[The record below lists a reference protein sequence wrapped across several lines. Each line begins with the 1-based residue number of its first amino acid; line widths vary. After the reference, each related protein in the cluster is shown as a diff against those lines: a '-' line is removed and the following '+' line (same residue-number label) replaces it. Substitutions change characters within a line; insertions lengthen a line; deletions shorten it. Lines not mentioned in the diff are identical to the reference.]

1 MQTKRCRFCHK
12 PVPAYA
18 QVCRHCG
25 RSLAPSSVP
34 KRRERPRRRS
44 IPPASP
50 QPIGYHAGLHP
61 EDQPYLSSPFSVP
74 PSAIWEEPGPQP
86 LASSSTSSDE
96 AEPQPM
102 RLQSQQVLPSPARMQ
117 RGGSHRAYEI
127 VSSGPSLHRRHLLL
141 RVLLVLFL
149 VVLAMSAA
157 LTYLFFTRRWSVATL
172 TPSLTVIPRQ
182 LHFNE
187 SLTLVGKG
195 FGAGDLLAL
204 QRDGTIPLRDA
215 RGQPLRVQA
224 NAIGAFAL
232 QVTVTQDWQPGEHQL
247 LVVDET
253 QLLSIATTITVLPS
267 TATPPQ
273 LRLSDYSVDLGADL
287 PGTTTQLAI
296 TLLNAGGGQLNWRAS
311 SDRSWLQ
318 VDPASGSVVG
328 SEVVKLVA
336 QRGKL
341 TAGSYTAHVTFV
353 QQAGE
358 QGKNAQ
364 VLTVTMTVLGSSATL
379 SIAPASLSYTASSG
393 AQAPLAQTVALQNHS
408 QQALD
413 WSSHVSTKAGGVWL
427 QVTPSAGHLE
437 AGTSIT
443 LSVTVSPASLAVGD
457 YQGTVFFESRR
468 GLGDEPQL
476 TVNLHV
482 VAPGQLA
489 LTPSALS
496 FTTTQGQNP
505 APQSLT
511 LQNSGGLTLSWSLTS
526 STGNNGEQWLGAT
539 PTAGTLAPGVRATVS
554 VQVNAAGLAP
564 GSYQGRLIFSAG
576 SLRQEIPVALT
587 VQAPALP
594 TITVEPTILIFDVPH
609 GTTPKAQTVT
619 ITNGGKAPLNWTITV
634 DKSNPPLQITPAG
647 GGPLAPGQNT
657 TVSIVPLLSQVP
669 ANTSLSLT
677 LTVAERDPELAS
689 LVPPQQVL
697 VLIAVI

>member
-1 MQTKRCRFCHK
+1 M
-12 PVPAYA
+12 
-18 QVCRHCG
+18 
-25 RSLAPSSVP
+25 P
-34 KRRERPRRRS
+34 KRRERLRRRS

-61 EDQPYLSSPFSVP
+61 EDQPYLSSPFLVP
-74 PSAIWEEPGPQP
+74 PLATGEEAGAEQ
-86 LASSSTSSDE
+86 LASSAARSDK

-102 RLQSQQVLPSPARMQ
+102 HLESQEVWPFPARIQ
-117 RGGSHRAYEI
+117 RGGSSRAEEI
-127 VSSGPSLHRRHLLL
+127 LAPGSSSHRRNLLP
-141 RVLLVLFL
+141 RALLVLFL
-149 VVLAMSAA
+149 VALAMSAA
-157 LTYLFFTRRWSVATL
+157 LSYLFFARRWSVATL

-232 QVTVTQDWQPGEHQL
+232 QVTVTPDWQPGEHQL

-267 TATPPQ
+267 TSTPPQ

-287 PGTTTQLAI
+287 PGTTTRLAI
-296 TLLNAGGGQLNWRAS
+296 TLLNAGGGQLSWRAS

-318 VDPASGSVVG
+318 VDPVSGSFVG
-328 SEVVKLVA
+328 SEVVTLVA
-336 QRGKL
+336 QRGEL
-341 TAGSYTAHVTFV
+341 AAGNYTAHVTFV

-358 QGKNAQ
+358 QGKTTQ
-364 VLTVTMTVLGSSATL
+364 VLAVTMTVLGSSATL

-393 AQAPLAQTVALQNHS
+393 TQAPLRQTVALQNHS

-413 WSSHVSTKAGGVWL
+413 WSSQVSTNAGGAWL

-437 AGTSIT
+437 AGASIT
-443 LSVTVSPASLAVGD
+443 LSVTVSPASLSAGS
-457 YQGTVFFESRR
+457 YQGTVLFENRS

-476 TVNLHV
+476 MVSLHV
-482 VAPGQLA
+482 VAPGRLA

-496 FTTTQGQNP
+496 FTTAQGQNP

-526 STGNNGEQWLGAT
+526 STGDNRQWLGAT
-539 PTAGTLAPGVRATVS
+539 PTAGTLAPGGRATVS
-554 VQVNAAGLAP
+554 VQVNAAGLVP

-576 SLRQEIPVALT
+576 SLRQEITVALT
-587 VQAPALP
+587 VQTPAVP
-594 TITVEPTILIFDVPH
+594 TITVGPTILIFDVPH
-609 GTTPKAQTVT
+609 GTTPAAQTVT
-619 ITNGGKAPLNWTITV
+619 ITNDGQAPLNWTITA
-634 DKSNPPLQITPAG
+634 DKSDPPLQITPAS

-657 TVSIVPLLSQVP
+657 TVSIAPVLSQVP

-677 LTVAERDPELAS
+677 LTVAERDPDLAS
-689 LVPPQQVL
+689 LVAPQQVL